1 MLARANRVVKP
12 SDFRAIVRRG
22 RRASTASMLIY
33 RVERDASDPARFG
46 FIVAKTVG
54 NAVER
59 NLVRRRMRAVCRS
72 VIDSGGRGAD
82 VVIRA
87 LPASASTDWST
98 LERDIHEILDPVLIR

>member
-1 MLARANRVVKP
+1 MVKP

-22 RRASTASMLIY
+22 RRTSTPSTLIY
-33 RVERDASDPARFG
+33 RVERDSTDPARFG

-72 VIDSGGRGAD
+72 IVDAGGRGSD
-82 VVIRA
+82 VVVRA
-87 LPASASTDWST
+87 LPGSAQRDWASLSA
-98 LERDIHEILDPVLIR
+98 EMHEILDPALTR

>member
-22 RRASTASMLIY
+22 RRASSASVLVY
-33 RVERDASDPARFG
+33 RLERDPSDPARFG

-59 NLVRRRMRAVCRS
+59 NLVRRRLRAVCRS
-72 VIDSGGRGAD
+72 VVDGGGRGAD

-87 LPASASTDWST
+87 LPASARTDWST
-98 LERDIHEILDPVLIR
+98 LSREVHDILDPVLIR

>member
-22 RRASTASMLIY
+22 RRTATAGTLIY
-33 RVERDASDPARFG
+33 RVERDPADPARFG

-72 VIDSGGRGAD
+72 IVDAGGRGSD
-82 VVIRA
+82 VVVRA
-87 LPASASTDWST
+87 LPGSAQRDWASLSA
-98 LERDIHEILDPVLIR
+98 EMHKILDPALIR

>member
-1 MLARANRVVKP
+1 VVKP

-22 RRASTASMLIY
+22 RRTSTPSTLIY
-33 RVERDASDPARFG
+33 RVERDPADPARFG

-72 VIDSGGRGAD
+72 IVDAGGRGSD
-82 VVIRA
+82 VVVRA
-87 LPASASTDWST
+87 LPGSAQRDWVS
-98 LERDIHEILDPVLIR
+98 LSAEMHAILDPALIR

>member
-1 MLARANRVVKP
+1 MVKP

-22 RRASTASMLIY
+22 RRTATTSTLVY
-33 RVERDASDPARFG
+33 RIARDPSDPARFG

-72 VIDSGGRGAD
+72 IVDAGGRGSD
-82 VVIRA
+82 VVVRA
-87 LPASASTDWST
+87 LPGSAQRDWTALSSELHT
-98 LERDIHEILDPVLIR
+98 VLDPVLIPAGAMS

>member
-1 MLARANRVVKP
+1 VVKP

-22 RRASTASMLIY
+22 RRASGPSTLIY
-33 RVERDASDPARFG
+33 RIDRDPSDPARFG

-72 VIDSGGRGAD
+72 IVDAGGSGAD
-82 VVIRA
+82 VVVRA
-87 LPASASTDWST
+87 LPGAAQRDWASLSA
-98 LERDIHEILDPVLIR
+98 EMHEILDPALIR

>member
-22 RRASTASMLIY
+22 RRESTASMLVY
-33 RVERDASDPARFG
+33 RVERDAMDPARFG

-72 VIDSGGRGAD
+72 VVDAGGHGSD
-82 VVIRA
+82 VVVRA
-87 LPASASTDWST
+87 LPGSAQRDWDTISTD
-98 LERDIHEILDPVLIR
+98 LHGILDRVLIR

>member
-1 MLARANRVVKP
+1 MVKP

-22 RRASTASMLIY
+22 RRTSTPSTLIY
-33 RVERDASDPARFG
+33 RVERDPADPARFG

-72 VIDSGGRGAD
+72 IVDAGGRGSD
-82 VVIRA
+82 VVVRA
-87 LPASASTDWST
+87 LPGSAQRDWVS
-98 LERDIHEILDPVLIR
+98 LSAEMHAILDPALIR

>member
-1 MLARANRVVKP
+1 MVKP

-22 RRASTASMLIY
+22 RRTATAGMLLY
-33 RVERDASDPARFG
+33 RVERDPADPARFG

-72 VIDSGGRGAD
+72 IVDEGGRGSD

-87 LPASASTDWST
+87 LPGSAQRDWTS
-98 LERDIHEILDPVLIR
+98 LSAEMHAILDPALIR

>member
-1 MLARANRVVKP
+1 MP

-22 RRASTASMLIY
+22 RRSSSASTLIY
-33 RVERDASDPARFG
+33 RLERDPSAPARFG

-72 VIDSGGRGAD
+72 IVDSGGRGSD
-82 VVIRA
+82 VVVRA
-87 LPASASTDWST
+87 LPGSAQRDWTS
-98 LERDIHEILDPVLIR
+98 LQAEMHAILDPALIR

>member
-1 MLARANRVVKP
+1 MVKP

-22 RRASTASMLIY
+22 RRTSSPSTLIY
-33 RVERDASDPARFG
+33 RVERDPADPARFG

-72 VIDSGGRGAD
+72 IVDAGGRGSD
-82 VVIRA
+82 VVVRA
-87 LPASASTDWST
+87 LPGSAQRDWASLSA
-98 LERDIHEILDPVLIR
+98 EMHEILDPALIR

>member
-22 RRASTASMLIY
+22 RRASGPSTLIY
-33 RVERDASDPARFG
+33 RIDRDPSDPARFG

-72 VIDSGGRGAD
+72 IVDAGGSGAD
-82 VVIRA
+82 VVVRA
-87 LPASASTDWST
+87 LPGAAQRDWASLSA
-98 LERDIHEILDPVLIR
+98 EMHEILDPALIR

>member
-1 MLARANRVVKP
+1 MVKP

-22 RRASTASMLIY
+22 RRASGPSTLIY
-33 RVERDASDPARFG
+33 RIDRDPSDPARFG

-72 VIDSGGRGAD
+72 IVDAGGSGAD
-82 VVIRA
+82 VVVRA
-87 LPASASTDWST
+87 LPGAAQRDWASLSA
-98 LERDIHEILDPVLIR
+98 EMHEILDPALIR